1 MKTNFNNADK
11 QELQILTDKGFTNLS
26 DVTIN
31 DTVYNAKGNKTYIKS
46 KRTISEPC
54 YTILFSN
61 GISINLGES
70 QLIDCYRNEQVSSYR
85 LKDKKGKTLHD
96 KNGKLTNKR
105 IKNYKDILYIE
116 PIKDFYK
123 TFRINKPRLIGHKNY
138 MTYKLN
144 DKLKFDSKNLPLS
157 PYYLGALLGDGNI
170 SGNNAIRS
178 DNTLGGTPSF
188 TNNITEDSDIMNRI
202 LKEAKQIGDILTIQQ
217 IKINKNNKNETYDVR
232 ITGTNTREKLR
243 QLGLWG
249 TNCYNKF
256 IPTQY
261 LLSSKE
267 DRLQLL
273 RGLMD
278 TDGYFSICKC
288 GNNLKKIAGF
298 GVTSEQLVKD
308 IKFLIYSLGGST
320 GRICKKQCKYRL
332 NGKQKV
338 LNHYEYRFE
347 IRMPKDISIFNC
359 KRKKEREKSVKL
371 KSKKMNTLDIAI
383 KDIKKCGVRNVT
395 KIKLTDGSD
404 SFIGNDFLKFRV

>member
-1 MKTNFNNADK
+1 
-11 QELQILTDKGFTNLS
+11 
-26 DVTIN
+26 
-31 DTVYNAKGNKTYIKS
+31 
-46 KRTISEPC
+46 
-54 YTILFSN
+54 
-61 GISINLGES
+61 
-70 QLIDCYRNEQVSSYR
+70 
-85 LKDKKGKTLHD
+85 
-96 KNGKLTNKR
+96 
-105 IKNYKDILYIE
+105 
-116 PIKDFYK
+116 
-123 TFRINKPRLIGHKNY
+123 
-138 MTYKLN
+138 
-144 DKLKFDSKNLPLS
+144 
-157 PYYLGALLGDGNI
+157 
-170 SGNNAIRS
+170 
-178 DNTLGGTPSF
+178 
-188 TNNITEDSDIMNRI
+188 MNRI
-202 LKEAKQIGDILTIQQ
+202 FKEVKQIGDRLTIQQ

-232 ITGTNTREKLR
+232 IIGTNTREKLR

-267 DRLQLL
+267 DRLELL

-278 TDGYFSICKC
+278 TDGYFTICKC
-288 GNNLKKIAGF
+288 GNKLKKIAGF

-320 GRICKKQCKYRL
+320 GRICKKQCKYKI

-383 KDIKKCGVRNVT
+383 KDIKGDFYNYVPEQ
-395 KIKLTDGSD
+395 LAL
-404 SFIGNDFLKFRV
+404 IGNSTKKVYRIGDKVKVRCVAASKITSMIDFELVGDNDGNKE